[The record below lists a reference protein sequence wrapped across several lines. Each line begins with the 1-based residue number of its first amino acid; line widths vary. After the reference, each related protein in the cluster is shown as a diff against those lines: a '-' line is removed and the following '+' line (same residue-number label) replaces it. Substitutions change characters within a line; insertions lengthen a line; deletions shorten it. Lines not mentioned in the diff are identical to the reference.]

1 VLTGAVAGGQ
11 LQASVREPLLELR
24 VEGEVTL
31 VRLVLVDT
39 RARTVLFAGDLV
51 VPGGAGV
58 ATGLATRMADL
69 FLEP

>member
-1 VLTGAVAGGQ
+1 MRQVLV
-11 LQASVREPLLELR
+11 PMELR

-51 VPGGAGV
+51 VPGGASV